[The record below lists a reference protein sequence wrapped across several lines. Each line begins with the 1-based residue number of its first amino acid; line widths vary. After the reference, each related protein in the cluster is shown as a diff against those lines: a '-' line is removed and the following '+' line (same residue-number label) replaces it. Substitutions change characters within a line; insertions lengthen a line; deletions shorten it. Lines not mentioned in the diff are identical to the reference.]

1 METGDSPNEVLPGL
15 WLGGFNAWYRGDTL
29 ARGERLEV
37 ENIPKDMFF
46 SNNKISKVVSLGKY
60 CPKTEDFAGI
70 LDEVAHL
77 DIDDCA
83 EDDAPAK
90 QLTKDFDSLVSQMIQ
105 WRMEEKNVYVH
116 CRAGQSRSATVVLAY
131 FVVVF
136 KFSVEEAIAQ
146 LYRMR
151 SGPKGVIPS
160 GLFLDALVSWERT
173 DECQEARARFAEL
186 PEQKPRLQKDI
197 EFLSAGWEVPMSD
210 DVLEFT
216 RGMWSDIVRGS
227 CPEFVFDPKKHVE
240 SLAALAGS
248 LEDA

>member
-1 METGDSPNEVLPGL
+1 
-15 WLGGFNAWYRGDTL
+15 
-29 ARGERLEV
+29 
-37 ENIPKDMFF
+37 MFF

-240 SLAALAGS
+240 SLATLAGS